1 MIDIER
7 PVVLEG
13 RLADP
18 SRDDEAVITEAFEG
32 TTGKGVGDT
41 VTIQL
46 LTPEQVDE
54 SYLVGRGAAA
64 RGTGDRDHDR
74 RASCAPRGSATPC
87 DAPSAA

>member
-18 SRDDEAVITEAFEG
+18 SRDDEAVITGAFEG

-54 SYLVGRGAAA
+54 AYRSAEAPPPEGP
-64 RGTGDRDHDR
+64 GDRDHDR
-74 RASCAPRGSATPC
+74 GRRAVARGSPTPATS
-87 DAPSAA
+87 PSAA